1 MVSYR
6 AVSRSKMTMQAN
18 LWTVSLLML
27 IIAIYVIAKI
37 RHYMRVSDEQWRRVD
52 KSKLMHWEDDED

>member
-1 MVSYR
+1 
-6 AVSRSKMTMQAN
+6 
-18 LWTVSLLML
+18 ML